1 MAAEANGQPGQQYGA
16 GVNERR
22 EMNVSSYD
30 YQPDATGNTR
40 KAWLVVALAVA
51 VMLWLAL

>member
-1 MAAEANGQPGQQYGA
+1 M
-16 GVNERR
+16 
-22 EMNVSSYD
+22 SSYD
-30 YQPDATGNTR
+30 YQPDATANTR

>member
-1 MAAEANGQPGQQYGA
+1 M
-16 GVNERR
+16 NERR